1 MQALI
6 RKFNYSVDASHII
19 EKWKSFFQI
28 HFWGQNIDPSCL
40 SPAYQYHDHDALTVS
55 CKCNMHKH
63 SYYVSQLWLVWTWV
77 TFNSITLSFGELGQ
91 VWDMK
96 LLHLEEYHPLDNARL
111 ACLKLNKI
119 MPGVAKLTRQS
130 TTTVYMFASFTS
142 AKVYLFLVLGLS
154 LLSAPGPTLVR
165 GKLCRWCNLESK
177 QRPPIVGWES
187 QIHFAVTLRR
197 RKHCSSVIT

>member
-28 HFWGQNIDPSCL
+28 HFWGQNIDPSWL
-40 SPAYQYHDHDALTVS
+40 SPAYQYHDHYALTVS

-63 SYYVSQLWLVWTWV
+63 IYVSQPWLVRTYV
-77 TFNSITLSFGELGQ
+77 RFNSTTLSFGELGQ
-91 VWDMK
+91 VWDMT
-96 LLHLEEYHPLDNARL
+96 LLHQAEYHSLDNARI

-130 TTTVYMFASFTS
+130 TYNYSMYVYKFYVSQSVSLPSFRFIFTVCTWAYSCERET
-142 AKVYLFLVLGLS
+142 LS
-154 LLSAPGPTLVR
+154 L
-165 GKLCRWCNLESK
+165 E
-177 QRPPIVGWES
+177 
-187 QIHFAVTLRR
+187 
-197 RKHCSSVIT
+197 